1 MRIFISLACSI
12 GSMGIAWGSLLSL
25 NISDRISLQR
35 GVFLSSLGFV
45 YFVSLTDFF
54 NRFLLETTKG
64 LQWRKKYHLMVSD
77 VMDITNKLVSAVQ
90 ASLSCLA
97 GFLVCKSSC
106 NRSFL
111 HASHFASEAYAWFG
125 AAYFFYDLWS
135 MYKVHIHKVLDKLKM
150 VKDQASVSVKN
161 GNGHQMFEGRRNGGN
176 GVCDGEKEGY
186 RKKEIRDDY
195 GNEITLEERPSF
207 WRYISRQP
215 LMVGHH
221 IFIGSFGLCVIAY
234 LRGGLGDCIF
244 SFIFLME
251 ASTPFVSL
259 RSILSTMGL
268 KLSNL
273 YLING
278 VLMLVTFFVFRILM
292 LPFVFYWYSQTV
304 NLPFIR
310 AIASLPRGCK
320 ISICILFLPQIYW
333 FYLILRGA
341 LKVFFPKKSPSVTT
355 KRQPNSTKPTINVI
369 SDDEDADQGVKRRSE
384 RHMSLDNGKSTQSLT
399 LM

>member
-1 MRIFISLACSI
+1 MLKILISLACSI

-45 YFVSLTDFF
+45 YFVSITDFF
-54 NRFLLETTKG
+54 NRFLLETGKG
-64 LQWRKKYHLMVSD
+64 LQWRKKYHLMISD

-97 GFLVCKSSC
+97 GFIVCKSSC

-111 HASHFASEAYAWFG
+111 HASHFFSEAYAWFG

-135 MYKVHIHKVLDKLKM
+135 MYKVHIHKVLDKLKI
-150 VKDQASVSVKN
+150 VKDNSRMGIKN
-161 GNGHQMFEGRRNGGN
+161 GNGHQTYKRNGGN
-176 GVCDGEKEGY
+176 GSLAADEVKYNGKD
-186 RKKEIRDDY
+186 IRDDY
-195 GNEITLEERPSF
+195 GNEISLDVKPSF
-207 WRYISRQP
+207 LHYISHQP

-244 SFIFLME
+244 SFIFMME

-268 KLSNL
+268 KSSNL
-273 YLING
+273 YVING

-304 NLPFIR
+304 NLPFLR
-310 AIASLPRGCK
+310 AVASLPRGCK

-333 FYLILRGA
+333 FYLIVRGA
-341 LKVFFPKKSPSVTT
+341 LKVFFPKEKASKAKVPESEPFTKS
-355 KRQPNSTKPTINVI
+355 VI
-369 SDDEDADQGVKRRSE
+369 SKNGDVIDVKEKVSN
-384 RHMSLDNGKSTQSLT
+384 HFFTHNKQKKSLT

>member
-1 MRIFISLACSI
+1 MKIFISLACSI
-12 GSMGIAWGSLLSL
+12 GACLAAVGSLLSL

-97 GFLVCKSSC
+97 GFIVCKSSC

-135 MYKVHIHKVLDKLKM
+135 MYKVHIHKVLDKLRI
-150 VKDQASVSVKN
+150 VKEQTGNGIKN
-161 GNGHQMFEGRRNGGN
+161 GNGHQVFEKNGN
-176 GVCDGEKEGY
+176 YGVYEDIECKQ
-186 RKKEIRDDY
+186 KEIHDDY
-195 GNEITLEERPSF
+195 GNEISLVTRPSF
-207 WRYISRQP
+207 WHYISRQP

-259 RSILSTMGL
+259 RSILSTMGM
-268 KLSNL
+268 KSTNL
-273 YLING
+273 YMANG
-278 VLMLVTFFVFRILM
+278 ILMLVTFFIFRILM
-292 LPFVFYWYSQTV
+292 LPFVFYWYSLTV
-304 NLPFIR
+304 NLPFVR
-310 AIASLPRGCK
+310 AVATLPRGCK

-341 LKVFFPKKSPSVTT
+341 LKVFFPRKLSKKTQQHS
-355 KRQPNSTKPTINVI
+355 KCPTSGVAH
-369 SDDEDADQGVKRRSE
+369 EVDQGEKVENFRT
-384 RHMSLDNGKSTQSLT
+384 LDNGKQKCL
-399 LM
+399 

>member
-1 MRIFISLACSI
+1 MKIFISLACSI

-150 VKDQASVSVKN
+150 VKDQSIVNRN
-161 GNGHQMFEGRRNGGN
+161 GYQACDGRNGGN
-176 GVCDGEKEGY
+176 GVFSDETNY
-186 RKKEIRDDY
+186 RRKEIRDDY
-195 GNEITLEERPSF
+195 GNEISLESRPSF
-207 WRYISRQP
+207 WHYISRQP

-244 SFIFLME
+244 SFIFMME

-268 KLSNL
+268 KSGNL
-273 YLING
+273 YLVNG
-278 VLMLVTFFVFRILM
+278 VLMLVSFFVFRILM
-292 LPFVFYWYSQTV
+292 LPFVFYWYSLTV
-304 NLPFIR
+304 NLPFMR
-310 AIASLPRGCK
+310 AIGTLPRGCK

-333 FYLILRGA
+333 FYLIVRGA
-341 LKVFFPKKSPSVTT
+341 LKVFFPRKTPPRVAKS
-355 KRQPNSTKPTINVI
+355 QPNSIKSNNVI
-369 SDDEDADQGVKRRSE
+369 SDAEKRR
-384 RHMSLDNGKSTQSLT
+384 LVGDNGEQKTLKS
-399 LM
+399 M

>member
-1 MRIFISLACSI
+1 MNYI
-12 GSMGIAWGSLLSL
+12 
-25 NISDRISLQR
+25 N
-35 GVFLSSLGFV
+35 FV
-45 YFVSLTDFF
+45 G
-54 NRFLLETTKG
+54 E
-64 LQWRKKYHLMVSD
+64 
-77 VMDITNKLVSAVQ
+77 LVSAVQ

-135 MYKVHIHKVLDKLKM
+135 MYKVHIHKVLDKLKI
-150 VKDQASVSVKN
+150 VKDQTRIGVNN
-161 GNGHQMFEGRRNGGN
+161 GNGHQVCDKNGGN
-176 GVCDGEKEGY
+176 GVCGDEGGY
-186 RKKEIRDDY
+186 RRKEIQDDY
-195 GNEITLEERPSF
+195 GNEISLETKPSF
-207 WRYISRQP
+207 LRYISRQP

-244 SFIFLME
+244 SFIFMME

-259 RSILSTMGL
+259 RSILSTLGM
-268 KLSNL
+268 KSSNW
-273 YLING
+273 YMMNG
-278 VLMLVTFFVFRILM
+278 ILMLVTFFIFRILM
-292 LPFVFYWYSQTV
+292 LPFVFYWYSLTV

-333 FYLILRGA
+333 FYLIVRGA
-341 LKVFFPKKSPSVTT
+341 LKVFFPRVSST
-355 KRQPNSTKPTINVI
+355 KGTISQPNSNKPTKNVI
-369 SDDEDADQGVKRRSE
+369 SADGEGDQGTEKKSD
-384 RHMSLDNGKSTQSLT
+384 HFFAMDNGKEKSLT

>member
-1 MRIFISLACSI
+1 MS
-12 GSMGIAWGSLLSL
+12 
-25 NISDRISLQR
+25 
-35 GVFLSSLGFV
+35 
-45 YFVSLTDFF
+45 
-54 NRFLLETTKG
+54 RFDAFCV
-64 LQWRKKYHLMVSD
+64 RA
-77 VMDITNKLVSAVQ
+77 LVSAVQ

-150 VKDQASVSVKN
+150 VKDQAGNGLKN
-161 GNGHQMFEGRRNGGN
+161 GNNGHQVFDGRRNGNGN
-176 GVCDGEKEGY
+176 GVCRADGGVECREKE
-186 RKKEIRDDY
+186 IHDDY
-195 GNEITLEERPSF
+195 GNEISLEARPSF
-207 WRYISRQP
+207 WHYISRQP

-259 RSILSTMGL
+259 RSILSTMGM
-268 KLSNL
+268 KSTNL
-273 YLING
+273 YMING
-278 VLMLVTFFVFRILM
+278 IFMLVTFFIFRILM
-292 LPFVFYWYSQTV
+292 LPFVFYWYSLTV

-310 AIASLPRGCK
+310 AVASLPRGCK

-341 LKVFFPKKSPSVTT
+341 IKVFFPQKMIPP
-355 KRQPNSTKPTINVI
+355 KRNRGEFPKKPTNCVI
-369 SDDEDADQGVKRRSE
+369 STDNEAKNQDGKFEENFRI
-384 RHMSLDNGKSTQSLT
+384 LDNDKQKSLT
-399 LM
+399 LMAGRG